1 MKHAWRSLL
10 QVLTRSADAQVMSDG
25 SPQGVPAD
33 YRRFRQPVF
42 RGLVGLATVIAV
54 AFTFLVRGVS
64 PGLLVGAW
72 SVAAVGMAG
81 WRFHRRDVAPIALY
95 ALVVTGLFGGP
106 ESEPIALAA
115 MVALSVTIV
124 VFTTRNVALA
134 VATVTAISFVSPLW
148 WRVPDGIV
156 LALAGGIAVAVA
168 TTLVA
173 VVTSELIRMAQ
184 TTEALFEHAPVAIM
198 EQDWSATLAALD
210 ELGRRGVTD
219 MAGYL
224 RSNPDEIGRLL
235 STVRDVAANHEA
247 AKVMAEAG
255 PSRDRAIADETAFEG
270 NLALLVDMAT
280 GRLVRRA
287 VVYPL
292 IDGDGEVRWHL
303 FNSFPHPAGR
313 GRFIIA
319 GADIT
324 ELTEAKEALET
335 LHASK
340 DRFIAA
346 ISHELRTPLAAVVGF
361 SSELIDR
368 PEVMTVAER
377 DEVLRV
383 VKDQATAAAD
393 IIADLLVAARAD
405 IGGVAVTHDAVDVES
420 EIGRIL
426 AGQNEQV
433 TVSGGEALPAV
444 CADAGRVQQVL
455 RNLLTNAIRYGGPER
470 RVLCATTGDRVS
482 IEVRDDGQDLN
493 GIHLDALFEPYARAH
508 ESAGITESVG
518 LGLTVSRQL
527 AYAMNGTLT
536 AFRDGHETVFRLELP
551 VWGRCATN
559 DSRQSAAV

>member
-1 MKHAWRSLL
+1 
-10 QVLTRSADAQVMSDG
+10 
-25 SPQGVPAD
+25 
-33 YRRFRQPVF
+33 
-42 RGLVGLATVIAV
+42 
-54 AFTFLVRGVS
+54 
-64 PGLLVGAW
+64 
-72 SVAAVGMAG
+72 
-81 WRFHRRDVAPIALY
+81 
-95 ALVVTGLFGGP
+95 
-106 ESEPIALAA
+106 
-115 MVALSVTIV
+115 
-124 VFTTRNVALA
+124 
-134 VATVTAISFVSPLW
+134 
-148 WRVPDGIV
+148 
-156 LALAGGIAVAVA
+156 
-168 TTLVA
+168 
-173 VVTSELIRMAQ
+173 
-184 TTEALFEHAPVAIM
+184 
-198 EQDWSATLAALD
+198 
-210 ELGRRGVTD
+210 
-219 MAGYL
+219 
-224 RSNPDEIGRLL
+224 
-235 STVRDVAANHEA
+235 
-247 AKVMAEAG
+247 
-255 PSRDRAIADETAFEG
+255 
-270 NLALLVDMAT
+270 
-280 GRLVRRA
+280 
-287 VVYPL
+287 
-292 IDGDGEVRWHL
+292 
-303 FNSFPHPAGR
+303 
-313 GRFIIA
+313 
-319 GADIT
+319 
-324 ELTEAKEALET
+324 
-335 LHASK
+335 
-340 DRFIAA
+340 
-346 ISHELRTPLAAVVGF
+346 
-361 SSELIDR
+361 
-368 PEVMTVAER
+368 MTVAER